1 MNVPVERGVP
11 SRPVAP
17 ASESANAA
25 DRDARLANSAAHHL
39 GFWSGLLAAVW
50 AVWFIIAFAPWMA
63 GLGDWQGIDAY
74 AALFESLPYLA
85 WVVPCLLLAVTF
97 PIFLSA
103 VHATT
108 PPSRRV
114 WSLTGLVFGA
124 MYGGVLTTN
133 YWLLASV
140 VRSALEGRQTDG
152 LAWLVIGSPHTI
164 TGALEGIGYAF
175 MGLAALFLGFAF
187 AGGRLA
193 SWTRW
198 LFVANGINGLIG
210 FVAFGASD
218 LLPES
223 VLIIGWVGLG
233 IWNITFPIAAVLAA
247 LTFRRGR
254 PLTETLP
261 RSSRRPGLPQSD
273 VVLVGR

>member
-1 MNVPVERGVP
+1 MNALTERPSPTSARVPTAERSNPTG
-11 SRPVAP
+11 RQ
-17 ASESANAA
+17 EH
-25 DRDARLANSAAHHL
+25 LAVSAAHRL
-39 GFWSGLLAAVW
+39 AFWTGILAAVW
-50 AVWFIIAFAPWMA
+50 AVWFIAAFAPWMA
-63 GLGDWQGIDAY
+63 GLGEWQGIDAY
-74 AALFESLPYLA
+74 VARFESLPYLA

-97 PIFLSA
+97 PIFLAA

-108 PPSRRV
+108 PATRRV

-140 VRSALEGRQTDG
+140 VRKALEDRQTDG

-175 MGLAALFLGFAF
+175 MGLAALFVAFAF

-193 SWTRW
+193 AWTRW
-198 LFVANGINGLIG
+198 MFVANGIGGLIG

-218 LLPES
+218 ILPES
-223 VLIIGWVGLG
+223 VLTIGWLGLG
-233 IWNITFPIAAVLAA
+233 IWNITFPVATVLAA
-247 LTFRRGR
+247 LIFRRGR
-254 PLTETLP
+254 SLGDAWP
-261 RSSRRPGLPQSD
+261 RASRQPGPAAD
-273 VVLVGR
+273 VVVS